1 MRVLIIE
8 DNQKLAD
15 SVKVGLEKEGISV
28 DLAYTGVQGEEKAYI
43 TDYDVILLDLNLPD
57 KDGLEILEFLRSE
70 GIQTPVI
77 IGSARDEISDRA
89 LGLNIGADDYLVKPY
104 DLIELIAR
112 LRAVVRRFQGRSN
125 PTIIIRDLEINPI
138 RHELLLKGKRVKLK
152 PKEFDILQF
161 IAEKHPA
168 VVSLEEIAEHVYDEN
183 FDPFSSVLRVHLARL
198 KKQLKESGGEEVL
211 LTIRSKG
218 YRLWE

>member
-70 GIQTPVI
+70 GIQTPII

>member
-198 KKQLKESGGEEVL
+198 KKQLKESSGEEVL

>member
-15 SVKVGLEKEGISV
+15 SVKVGLEKENISV

-138 RHELLLKGKRVKLK
+138 RHELLLKGKKVKLK